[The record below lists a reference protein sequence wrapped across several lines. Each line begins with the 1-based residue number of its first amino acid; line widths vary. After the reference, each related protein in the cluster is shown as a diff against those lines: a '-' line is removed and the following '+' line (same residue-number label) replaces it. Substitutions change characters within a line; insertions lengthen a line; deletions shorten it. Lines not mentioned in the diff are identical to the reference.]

1 MRFNVPSA
9 PTRRVLT
16 TDKFY
21 GTDMHNAP
29 DGVSIHRSPNALNM
43 IRDVPGSVRKRMG
56 FKQINKY
63 DGRINGTFFFDNNRL
78 IHAGTRLYTGDEILY
93 SEMNDS
99 ISYGVV
105 FENRL
110 YIFDGKEALVYGEFD
125 GNKQIKKLT
134 DIAYV
139 PKIIIS
145 RMPTGGGTVYEP
157 VNLISRA
164 WKESYLADG
173 TSKKYQLT
181 QKEIDSDEVLVRIM
195 DSDGQWQSK
204 KEGTHFT
211 VDRTKGIVTS
221 FDSTACADNRRNGQR
236 KK

>member
-56 FKQINKY
+56 FKQIKKY

-78 IHAGTRLYTGDEILY
+78 IHAGTKLYTGDEILY

-99 ISYGVV
+99 LSYGVV

-139 PKIIIS
+139 PTIIIS
-145 RMPTGGGTVYEP
+145 RLPSGGGTVYEP

-164 WKESYLADG
+164 WKESNQADG
-173 TSKKYQLT
+173 TSKK
-181 QKEIDSDEVLVRIM
+181 
-195 DSDGQWQSK
+195 
-204 KEGTHFT
+204 
-211 VDRTKGIVTS
+211 
-221 FDSTACADNRRNGQR
+221 
-236 KK
+236 